1 MLSLAENITL
11 VCKNLIENPNNIKT
25 TNTKDYLK
33 ALDAAKTNS
42 AANREIVNKSGD
54 CDFYVNVR
62 NNICIR
68 LYKSLSI
75 DPSFNDID
83 DTAYKVLH
91 EKDQVVKNWNWY
103 HVAMKKW
110 DINIKFN
117 DSTISKTISE
127 NEFMQKSW
135 AIIKWKDCFVQRSSP
150 GWKDWEHYSLIATT
164 KEELKVILKWLTEL
178 L

>member
-91 EKDQVVKNWNWY
+91 EKDQVVKN
-103 HVAMKKW
+103 
-110 DINIKFN
+110 
-117 DSTISKTISE
+117 
-127 NEFMQKSW
+127 
-135 AIIKWKDCFVQRSSP
+135 
-150 GWKDWEHYSLIATT
+150 
-164 KEELKVILKWLTEL
+164 
-178 L
+178 